1 MTPSSVPTTPATRR
15 RAASI
20 RTTQPRAAT
29 GTPAR
34 PTTGAA
40 GGGAWAAR
48 HPTATMGTSVRRTP
62 AIRRRAASTRT
73 TRRPVTTA
81 TSARRTIRA
90 EAAGCV
96 RRAGAQLRRR
106 ERLYGRHL
114 QPGDGL
120 RPHQQHRPLLGPEY
134 LYRER

>member
-1 MTPSSVPTTPATRR
+1 TATTAPSTTPAATGAASPGRPSAAMTATAVPTTPATPR

-48 HPTATMGTSVRRTP
+48 HPTATMGTSVRRTT

-73 TRRPVTTA
+73 TRRPVPTA
-81 TSARRTIRA
+81 RSGRGTVRA
-90 EAAGCV
+90 EAAGAPAS
-96 RRAGAQLRRR
+96 R
-106 ERLYGRHL
+106 
-114 QPGDGL
+114 
-120 RPHQQHRPLLGPEY
+120 
-134 LYRER
+134 